1 MAARIRLTAA
11 AGGGEDGVKALQ
23 IWGHRGCRGAEAP
36 PENSLRAFAAAIA
49 QGADGVELDV
59 FLTRDRQLVVFHDET
74 LERLSDGRG
83 AISAATRA
91 ELHAVRLKA
100 PTGELT
106 EHGIPTLAEVLDLV
120 EAWRREA
127 ADSARAQAFVVNI
140 ETKGRGIAR
149 HVAQEV
155 SRRVEAGWRYANFLN
170 SSFDLATLAEMRE
183 LLPELP
189 VGALFEGPLGRPSAP
204 WDLELE
210 ELRHCLRASAALR
223 PDTVN
228 VTLPSL
234 CLPGAVELIRASG
247 ARPVAW
253 TAGERPPRSLP
264 AEEAQALMS
273 FLLAQEIVLITD
285 FPGEM
290 RALER
295 NYRFRAG
302 R

>member
-1 MAARIRLTAA
+1 M
-11 AGGGEDGVKALQ
+11 KALQ
-23 IWGHRGCRGAEAP
+23 IWGHRGCRGPEAP
-36 PENSLRAFAAAIA
+36 PENSLRAFAAAIGQEA
-49 QGADGVELDV
+49 NGIELDV

-91 ELHAVRLKA
+91 ELHTVRLKSA
-100 PTGELT
+100 AGELT
-106 EHGIPTLAEVLDLV
+106 EQGIPTLAEVLDLV
-120 EAWRREA
+120 EAWRRDA
-127 ADSARAQAFVVNI
+127 ADMARAASFVVNI
-140 ETKGRGIAR
+140 ETKGRGIAQ
-149 HVAQEV
+149 HVAREV
-155 SRRVEAGWRYANFLN
+155 SRRVEAGWRYDNFLN

-183 LLPELP
+183 LLPALP
-189 VGALFEGPLGRPSAP
+189 IGALFEGPLGRPAAP
-204 WDLELE
+204 WDLRLE
-210 ELRHCLRASAALR
+210 ELQHCLRESAGLR

-228 VTLPSL
+228 ITLPSL
-234 CLPGAVELIRASG
+234 CLPGAVALIRDSG

-253 TAGERPPRSLP
+253 TAGERPPLSLP
-264 AEEAQALMS
+264 AEEAQALIR
-273 FLLAQEIVLITD
+273 FLLEQEIVLITD